1 MPDWRSQY
9 LANLHEAEFRNP
21 INKDIVL
28 ACSQLADRVA
38 ALEAE
43 KAVLQQ
49 RVQQQPPSVITDDAT
64 GPGNATT
71 ATTAATSDT
80 AATAQLRLDLAEALR
95 SRGQLQAKQRA
106 AEAELA
112 ALRTKTKGDDKK
124 LRELA
129 AERNGLAAKL
139 RDRTEELVGKNRLL
153 KDVQD
158 DNLTLNIQLDV
169 RESECK
175 KIKAENK
182 ELVDRWMKKMEKE
195 AEAMNLANEPQ
206 ANGRKR

>member
-1 MPDWRSQY
+1 MPVDWRSEY
-9 LANLHEAEFRNP
+9 LANLHEAELRNP
-21 INKDIVL
+21 VNKDLVS

-38 ALEAE
+38 SLEAE
-43 KAVLQQ
+43 KAVLL
-49 RVQQQPPSVITDDAT
+49 QQQKAPSSS
-64 GPGNATT
+64 P
-71 ATTAATSDT
+71 TTAATSTNPDT
-80 AATAQLRLDLAEALR
+80 AAAPSDAATAQLRLDLAEALR
-95 SRGQLQAKQRA
+95 SRGELLAKQQKA
-106 AEAELA
+106 DEE
-112 ALRTKTKGDDKK
+112 LRTLRARTKADDRRV
-124 LRELA
+124 RELT

-139 RDRTEELVGKNRLL
+139 RDRTEELLGKNRLL
-153 KDVQD
+153 EDVQD

-206 ANGRKR
+206 ANGRNR

>member
-1 MPDWRSQY
+1 M
-9 LANLHEAEFRNP
+9 
-21 INKDIVL
+21 
-28 ACSQLADRVA
+28 
-38 ALEAE
+38 
-43 KAVLQQ
+43 
-49 RVQQQPPSVITDDAT
+49 
-64 GPGNATT
+64 
-71 ATTAATSDT
+71 
-80 AATAQLRLDLAEALR
+80 
-95 SRGQLQAKQRA
+95 
-106 AEAELA
+106 
-112 ALRTKTKGDDKK
+112 
-124 LRELA
+124 RELA

-153 KDVQD
+153 EDVQD

-206 ANGRKR
+206 ANGRNR

>member
-21 INKDIVL
+21 INKDIVS

-43 KAVLQQ
+43 KAVLEQK
-49 RVQQQPPSVITDDAT
+49 VQQQPPSITIDNT
-64 GPGNATT
+64 SPGNA
-71 ATTAATSDT
+71 ASSDT
-80 AATAQLRLDLAEALR
+80 TATAQLRLDLAEALR
-95 SRGQLQAKQRA
+95 SRGQLQAKQRSA
-106 AEAELA
+106 DTELTT
-112 ALRTKTKGDDKK
+112 LRAKSKADDRRV
-124 LRELA
+124 RELT
-129 AERNGLAAKL
+129 AERNSLAAKL

-169 RESECK
+169 RENECK

>member
-1 MPDWRSQY
+1 MPVDWRSEY
-9 LANLHEAEFRNP
+9 LANLHEAELRNP
-21 INKDIVL
+21 VNKDLVS

-38 ALEAE
+38 SLEAE
-43 KAVLQQ
+43 KAVLL
-49 RVQQQPPSVITDDAT
+49 QQQQKAQSTP
-64 GPGNATT
+64 TT
-71 ATTAATSDT
+71 ATSTNPDTAAAPSD

-95 SRGQLQAKQRA
+95 SRGELLAKQLKA
-106 AEAELA
+106 DEE
-112 ALRTKTKGDDKK
+112 LRTLRARTKADDRRV
-124 LRELA
+124 RELT

-153 KDVQD
+153 EDVQD

-206 ANGRKR
+206 ANGRHR